1 MPFLVQFGKS
11 LLLLLRG
18 SVGPM
23 LFGVGRTVVPPA
35 MVYIWNSL
43 YRDCP
48 LGPMHHIAQD
58 RPDLGCE
65 GPVTVRHH
73 CALVG
78 RMGLPARCSCK
89 IELLA
94 LRLWPNR
101 FVFLG
106 SPYLGYCC

>member
-1 MPFLVQFGKS
+1 
-11 LLLLLRG
+11 
-18 SVGPM
+18 M
-23 LFGVGRTVVPPA
+23 LFGVGRTVVPTA
-35 MVYIWNSL
+35 MVRVWNSL

-48 LGPMHHIAQD
+48 LGQMHHIAQD

-65 GPVTVRHH
+65 GPVTGRHH

-106 SPYLGYCC
+106 SPYLGYCY